1 MVVYISKDVK
11 ADLKEKCGMAK
22 GASLGRRCRGVK
34 ALVTV
39 SESVSENTEIVV
51 KNSGELEQII
61 LDTHI
66 LLVAESGIKV
76 QIHQLAPFPMC

>member
-1 MVVYISKDVK
+1 MRNGEGSVAWSPV
-11 ADLKEKCGMAK
+11 G
-22 GASLGRRCRGVK
+22 GVK
-34 ALVTV
+34 AMVTV

-76 QIHQLAPFPMC
+76 QIH